1 MAIYTVHA
9 PPGEDPPAHRAEDVR
24 FVREGFSVWAL
35 VLPGVWFL
43 WNRMWLV
50 FLGWLAAMVAFEFA
64 GRALPGPYVPLAAAL
79 FCLFLALEAR
89 DLLRWTLERRG
100 WRLVGVVE
108 GGDRDVA
115 ERRFFDALLV
125 DPAAPTPT
133 DPAGAVPPW
142 DGADP
147 SYAAPDAP
155 APKVPVPSRAP
166 RPMPSGV
173 IGLFPSSGG
182 RER

>member
-9 PPGEDPPAHRAEDVR
+9 PPGDDLATVRADEVR
-24 FVREGFSVWAL
+24 FVREGFSFWAL
-35 VLPGVWFL
+35 LLPGVWFL

-64 GRALPGPYVPLAAAL
+64 GRALPGPYVPLAAGL
-79 FCLFLALEAR
+79 FGLFLALEAR

-100 WRLVGVVE
+100 WRLLGVVE

-115 ERRFFDALLV
+115 ERRFFDALHAAAAAGTAEPAGATV
-125 DPAAPTPT
+125 AMPWDDGEAPDTPAVRPAAP
-133 DPAGAVPPW
+133 
-142 DGADP
+142 
-147 SYAAPDAP
+147 
-155 APKVPVPSRAP
+155 RAP

>member
-9 PPGEDPPAHRAEDVR
+9 PPGEDPPASRAEEVR
-24 FVREGFSVWAL
+24 FVREGFSIWAL

-79 FCLFLALEAR
+79 FGLFLALEAR

-125 DPAAPTPT
+125 DPAAAPASA
-133 DPAGAVPPW
+133 DPAVAPSW
-142 DGADP
+142 DGTDLP
-147 SYAAPDAP
+147 YAAPDAP